1 MSEKSFI
8 HLLILTLVLLVAA
21 TISSLI
27 QPKFETKVN
36 RGELI
41 FQNLN
46 SELNNISKIKID
58 NGLNK
63 IVIGKNQ
70 TGWVMEN
77 KYNYKVKDDV
87 VKENLIQ
94 IARLRFFE
102 KKTENPSLYS
112 RIDLHYPNDEEGNS
126 KLILI
131 LNQNNEKLS
140 EFIQGKVKKNGIYIK
155 KLGDKSTW
163 LTTGLLSMPID
174 DNDWLETRIFDIKN
188 EEIEKIKLKHADK
201 SILLVSKK
209 KKENENFVID
219 NLPKGE
225 TPKSDLI
232 ANFLS
237 YFLSNLTFEDVIER
251 KEAIKENFITEAEF
265 ELFNDIV
272 INTIVFKDGDNKWIN
287 FNIDE
292 DSNQKLKNDNLIQ
305 VSDIG
310 NWTYKLPKTKYN
322 TIDTKLKD
330 LLVED

>member
-112 RIDLHYPNDEEGNS
+112 RIDLHYPKDEEGNS

-131 LNQNNEKLS
+131 FNNDNKILS
-140 EFIQGKVKKNGIYIK
+140 EFILGKVKKNGVYIK
-155 KLGDKSTW
+155 KINDKATW
-163 LTTGLLSMPID
+163 LTKGLLSMSID
-174 DNDWLETRIFDIKN
+174 ENLWLETKIIDIKN
-188 EEIEKIKLKHADK
+188 EEVKKI
-201 SILLVSKK
+201 ILEHSDNDILSVSKK
-209 KKENENFVID
+209 NKIDENFVID
-219 NLPKGE
+219 NLPKDE
-225 TPKSDLI
+225 IPKSDLI
-232 ANFLS
+232 ADFLG
-237 YFLSNLTFEDVIER
+237 YFLTQLVFEDVFER
-251 KEAIKENFITEAEF
+251 KQVINENILVNTQF
-265 ELFNDIV
+265 ELFNNVLIRA
-272 INTIVFKDGDNKWIN
+272 TVFKDNDIKWIN
-287 FNIDE
+287 FDIDN
-292 DSNQKLKNDNLIQ
+292 DSLLQLKNDNLIE
-305 VSDIG
+305 VNDIN
-310 NWTYKLPKTKYN
+310 NWTYKLLDTKYN
-322 TIDTKLKD
+322 TLDTRLKD

>member
-8 HLLILTLVLLVAA
+8 YLLILTLILLAA
-21 TISSLI
+21 AMISSLI
-27 QPKFETKVN
+27 QPKFETKIN
-36 RGELI
+36 KGEVI

-46 SELNNISKIKID
+46 SELNNISKIKVN
-58 NGLNK
+58 NGLDE
-63 IVIGKNQ
+63 IVIGKDQ
-70 TGWVMEN
+70 ADWVMES

-94 IARLRFFE
+94 VAQLRFFE
-102 KKTENPSLYS
+102 KKTEDPSLYS

-155 KLGDKSTW
+155 KIGDTSTW
-163 LTTGLLSMPID
+163 LTTGVLSMSIY
-174 DNDWLETRIFDIKN
+174 DNDWLETKILDIKN
-188 EEIEKIKLKHADK
+188 EEIKKIKLKHADK

-209 KKENENFVID
+209 NKESENFAID
-219 NLPKGE
+219 NMPKGE

-251 KEAIKENFITEAEF
+251 QEVIKESFVTEAKF
-265 ELFNDIV
+265 ELFNDVV
-272 INTIVFKDGDNKWIN
+272 INAIVFKDGDNKWIN

-292 DSNQKLKNDNLIQ
+292 DSDQKLKNDNLIQ
-305 VSDIG
+305 VSNIG

>member
-1 MSEKSFI
+1 MSKRSFVY
-8 HLLILTLVLLVAA
+8 LLFISSALLVIAI
-21 TISSLI
+21 ISVLI
-27 QPKFETKVN
+27 QPQFETKIN
-36 RGELI
+36 KGENI
-41 FQNLN
+41 FKNFN
-46 SELNNISKIKID
+46 SDINNIKEIKVN
-58 NGLNK
+58 NGLNEV
-63 IVIGKNQ
+63 VIRKDSI
-70 TGWVMEN
+70 GWVMQN

-87 VKENLIQ
+87 VRENLIQ
-94 IARLRFFE
+94 VTQLRFFE
-102 KKTENPSLYS
+102 KKTEDPSLYS
-112 RIDLHYPNDEEGNS
+112 RLDLHYPNDAEGNS
-126 KLILI
+126 KLISI
-131 LNQNNEKLS
+131 FNEDNEVLS
-140 EFIQGKVKKNGIYIK
+140 EFILGKTKKNGVYIRK
-155 KLGDKSTW
+155 KGHQNTW
-163 LTTGLLSMPID
+163 LTNGILSMPID
-174 DNDWLETRIFDIKN
+174 QNDWLETKIFDIKN
-188 EEIEKIKLKHADK
+188 ESIKKIELNHSNDTKL
-201 SILLVSKK
+201 IVSKK
-209 KKENENFVID
+209 TREEENFMIN

-237 YFLSNLTFEDVIER
+237 YFLSNLIFEDVIER

-292 DSNQKLKNDNLIQ
+292 NSNQKLKNDNLIQ